1 MAKRTRLTKEEER
14 ERREYARLAREER
27 LGERYSSQSKTR
39 RREIVEARTRRAQNV
54 GPAPVTDEK
63 AAERNVKRDQERYR
77 KERARRYQAERGNR
91 PGGPAQ
97 FDPVDVTQPGRP
109 VRTRPLSTMTSGGP
123 GGTGDPVKALEND
136 VFAEYVRAGYRM
148 TAAVE
153 DGLAKLREARSR
165 SGQSQ
170 RELSIAQGLEPRKDP
185 DVLRDEALNFIIGPY
200 LASRLP
206 GGNPTKQDFDPLWD
220 TLDIAGA
227 IPFGKLGKGA
237 GLIGDA
243 IGATRAID
251 SALGVRNGVR
261 MLGPAGAEIATP
273 AARSLIGRVAET
285 AAEKARPV
293 TSILPGVMSA
303 DQKYGK
309 EVARLLETS
318 AQVKGAAASRL
329 GQLTKR
335 LPADEKAAIRFLVE
349 HGNGDAEELT
359 RRVAFHAGRAADAAN
374 PEARTLSAFVADAFQ
389 GASKYVEH
397 TPDGWRLRAD
407 APEKLRRIMDL
418 YGSAGATREGILK
431 SVGALEDVDLA
442 SRINAPGRIVRGAKY
457 QPDAQSI
464 FGSDAK
470 VGAAYAPYRR
480 GNPMTANANPK
491 TWSAAVRNF
500 NAGRRSRVTFNVR
513 DPGMKRFT
521 GALMDSGYFDIN
533 PGPALAD
540 NVVSAI
546 RMENAKSLR
555 DIAAK
560 IGTPLP
566 RSADDIAVL
575 VDPDQAGTRVPEALR
590 RVWDRMDTVAENG
603 KLDLS
608 SMDEIEPAT
617 LTRTLRELFPDT
629 LGDRAI
635 KDVAEELVFSDTPI
649 PGIVWINPGFADKAG
664 ILGKQTSRLAK
675 RNMQTWRRYA
685 ASGRKGEAAQ
695 ALMMGGV
702 DAINDIQKM
711 AALYINPAYG
721 PVQLV
726 GNAAMNL
733 MQQGIFMPANLTK
746 AFKLANHLG
755 DEAGGIVDNIMGEG
769 FFQASTKWEAASP
782 MRLLGKF
789 YSVAIDLGPRRAA
802 FLHEARRAGYKSS
815 AELKSLL
822 LAAKTDE
829 KALATVNQIK
839 QRALAAIV
847 DFDRLSPFEKNVVT
861 RLIWFYPWLK
871 GATHYTKRFPLDH
884 PYQAAALAYI
894 ENKRRE
900 TKPEG
905 PWYTDY
911 LARLPVGEDLVMSV
925 AQLHPA
931 FTPMQLLDSVAGWAS
946 GNQNAPQIVDQ
957 FTPFAGAAIRGLAG
971 GTSPTTGAPIRPGLD
986 TLKGELLDPLANPPI
1001 RRRIENVL
1009 RSDEERAKDNQ
1020 ATLYQTSRLQDAL
1033 AIPLGTLI
1041 PRGYNEE
1048 KGIERKRQL
1057 EGGKKSNEEKAQ
1069 SSIDALAEKTGKD
1082 VPEWAQE
1089 ILTKRQQ
1096 VNDRAALVRAR
1107 MEEDKGDDLDEHE
1120 SDVARVEA
1128 LADIAY
1134 GEEDPRVEKLVKQA
1148 SASRRTASRLIGNLE
1163 RVLGYPRVERYSR
1176 NLSRLQ
1182 P

>member
-1 MAKRTRLTKEEER
+1 MAKRTRLSKEEER

-27 LGERYSSQSKTR
+27 LDERYSSQSKTR
-39 RREIVEARTRRAQNV
+39 RREVAKARTRKARDL

-63 AAERNVKRDQERYR
+63 AAGRIVDLDRDRYR
-77 KERARRYQAERGNR
+77 KERARRYQAERANR
-91 PGGPAQ
+91 PGGPA
-97 FDPVDVTQPGRP
+97 DTSTQYAGPTS
-109 VRTRPLSTMTSGGP
+109 TRLESQPISTMTSGGP
-123 GGTGDPVKALEND
+123 TGSTLSREGAIKALERD
-136 VFAEYVRAGYRM
+136 VWRAYVDAGYKR
-148 TAAVE
+148 TTQVD
-153 DGLAKLREARSR
+153 DGLQKLQDLRSAEGQSLRELR
-165 SGQSQ
+165 
-170 RELSIAQGLEPRKDP
+170 IAQGLQPRKDP
-185 DVLRDEALNFIIGPY
+185 DLLRDEALNFIIGPY

-220 TLDIAGA
+220 TLDVAGV
-227 IPFGKLGKGA
+227 IPLGRLGRGA

-261 MLGPAGAEIATP
+261 ALKYGDAVVETP
-273 AARSLIGRVAET
+273 AAKSLIGRAAET

-293 TSILPGVMSA
+293 TSILPGVMSPE
-303 DQKYGK
+303 QKFGK
-309 EVARLLETS
+309 EVSRLMTTS
-318 AQVKGAAASRL
+318 AQVRGAAATRL
-329 GQLTKR
+329 GQLSKR

-349 HGNGDAEELT
+349 HGNGDADELT
-359 RRVAFHAGRAADAAN
+359 RRVAFHASRAAEAAN

-397 TPDGWRLRAD
+397 TPDGWRLKAD
-407 APEKLRRIMDL
+407 APEKLRRIMAL
-418 YGSAGATREGILK
+418 YDSAGATREDILK
-431 SVGALEDVDLA
+431 NLDVMDEADLA
-442 SRINAPGRIVRGAKY
+442 KRVQAPAAKAGSEGAGVR
-457 QPDAQSI
+457 
-464 FGSDAK
+464 
-470 VGAAYAPYRR
+470 YAPYRR
-480 GNPMTANANPK
+480 GNPITANANPK
-491 TWSAAVRNF
+491 TWAAATRNF
-500 NAGRRSRVTFNVR
+500 NAGRRSRITFNVR
-513 DPGMKRFT
+513 DPGLKQFT

-540 NVVSAI
+540 NVTSAI
-546 RMENAKSLR
+546 RMAHAKQLR
-555 DIAAK
+555 DIAERV
-560 IGTPLP
+560 GSPLP
-566 RSADDIAVL
+566 RSADDIAVV
-575 VDPDQAGTRVPEALR
+575 VDPDEAGKRVPEALR
-590 RVWDRMDTVAENG
+590 RVWDRMDAVAENG

-635 KDVAEELVFSDTPI
+635 KDIAEELVFSDTPI

-664 ILGKQTSRLAK
+664 ILGKMTSRLAK
-675 RNMQTWRRYA
+675 RNLQTWRRYA
-685 ASGRKGEAAQ
+685 QAGRKGEAAQ
-695 ALMMGGV
+695 ALLAGGV

-746 AFKLANHLG
+746 AFRIANNLG
-755 DEAGGIVDNIMGEG
+755 DEATGIVDNLIGEG
-769 FFQASTKWEAASP
+769 FYQASTKFEAASP
-782 MRLLGKF
+782 MRVLGKF

-802 FLHEARRAGYKSS
+802 FIHEARRAGYKSS
-815 AELKSLL
+815 AELKALL

-829 KALATVNQIK
+829 KALSTVNQIK

-861 RLIWFYPWLK
+861 RLVWFYPWLK

-911 LARLPVGEDLVMSV
+911 LAKLPVGEDLVMSV

-931 FTPMQLLDSVAGWAS
+931 FTPMQIADSVAGWAT
-946 GNQNAPQIVDQ
+946 GEQNAPQIVDQ

-986 TLKGELLDPLANPPI
+986 TLKGELLDPLVNPTA
-1001 RRRIENVL
+1001 RRRIENVF

-1020 ATLYQTSRLQDAL
+1020 ATLYQTNRLQDAL
-1033 AIPLGTLI
+1033 AIPFGTLI
-1041 PRGYNEE
+1041 PRGYNEKE
-1048 KGIERKRQL
+1048 GIERRRQL
-1057 EGGKKSNEEKAQ
+1057 EGGKKTSEEKAQ
-1069 SSIDALAEKTGKD
+1069 TTIEALAEKTGKD
-1082 VPEWAQE
+1082 VPGWAQE
-1089 ILTKRQQ
+1089 ILTKRRQ
-1096 VNDRAALVRAR
+1096 VNDRAELVRAR
-1107 MEEDKGDDLDEHE
+1107 MEEDKGDDLDPHE

-1128 LADIAY
+1128 LADVAY
-1134 GEEDPRVEKLVKQA
+1134 GEDDPRVEKMVKQA
-1148 SASRRTASRLIGNLE
+1148 SANPRTAKRLIGNLE
-1163 RVLGYPRVERYSR
+1163 RVLGYPRVERYGR
-1176 NLSRLQ
+1176 NLSR
-1182 P
+1182 